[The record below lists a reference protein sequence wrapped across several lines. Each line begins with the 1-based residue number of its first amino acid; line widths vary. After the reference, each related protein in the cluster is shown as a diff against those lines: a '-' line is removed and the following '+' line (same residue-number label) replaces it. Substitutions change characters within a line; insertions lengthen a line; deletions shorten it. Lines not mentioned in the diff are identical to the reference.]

1 MPEFA
6 KPFLYGLA
14 AERVSSDAFVPWK
27 TRCKK
32 CGPDFFV
39 LHLPTKIW
47 RTQFLR
53 SNYTHTYRH
62 DVMYYRLTKFYMGFR
77 LIVVS
82 LDKNVYVRV
91 DDRLNI
97 FRAFS
102 PTALRRPAANI
113 ELIIVYHIANTGL
126 FDSGY

>member
-1 MPEFA
+1 
-6 KPFLYGLA
+6 
-14 AERVSSDAFVPWK
+14 
-27 TRCKK
+27 
-32 CGPDFFV
+32 
-39 LHLPTKIW
+39 
-47 RTQFLR
+47 
-53 SNYTHTYRH
+53 
-62 DVMYYRLTKFYMGFR
+62 MYYRLTKFYMGFR